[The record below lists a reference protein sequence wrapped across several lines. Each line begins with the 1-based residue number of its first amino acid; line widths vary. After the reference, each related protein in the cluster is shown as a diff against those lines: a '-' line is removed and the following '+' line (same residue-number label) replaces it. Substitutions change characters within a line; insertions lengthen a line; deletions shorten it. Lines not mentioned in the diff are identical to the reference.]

1 MSSHL
6 VLLYTVVAFFYIISP
21 GPAVFLAIA
30 NGITKDMR
38 AVVSSS
44 LGNIVGLFVLSTIS
58 ILGLGALLV
67 SSATLFFIVK
77 IIGASY
83 LIYLGIKQIN
93 ISRKPQLFDQA
104 TDTKAKNKKSH
115 WRLFTESFFVAATN
129 PKPILFFVALFPQF
143 LVVDAPIAPQFA
155 ILTGIF
161 MSISFFSLCTYG
173 YISNKASFLFA
184 KKQTLVWFHRC
195 TGGLFILMGASLMK
209 LKNA

>member
-1 MSSHL
+1 MSSNL
-6 VLLYTVVAFFYIISP
+6 IMLYTLVAFFYIISP

-67 SSATLFFIVK
+67 SSATLFLAVK
-77 IIGASY
+77 IIGA
-83 LIYLGIKQIN
+83 IYLVYLGLKQIS
-93 ISRKPQLFDQA
+93 ISRNPKLLDQ
-104 TDTKAKNKKSH
+104 TSDTKLKTKTH
-115 WRLFTESFFVAATN
+115 WQLFTESFFVAATN

-143 LVVDAPIAPQFA
+143 LVVNAPIAPQFV
-155 ILTGIF
+155 ILTAIF
-161 MSISFFSLCTYG
+161 MAISFLSLCTYG
-173 YISNKASFLFA
+173 YISNRANFLFA

-195 TGGLFILMGASLMK
+195 TGGLFILMGVSLLK
-209 LKNA
+209 LKNV